1 MKFKSMLAA
10 ACLASAGVVGLSGCA
25 GVADTLG
32 LGGVVNTGYTVASAA
47 LMVYRD
53 GYQAPVLVYGG
64 LPICGTTSELVC
76 RDPAVWAKFKAIDA
90 KATAAIVAG
99 DAAMKVANGD
109 VGSITTMMAAV
120 AAAEAEFTVLGLTPK
135 VS

>member
-1 MKFKSMLAA
+1 MKFKSML
-10 ACLASAGVVGLSGCA
+10 LVVALSTTALCGCSTMA
-25 GVADTLG
+25 NTLG
-32 LGGVVNTGYTVASAA
+32 LGSVVNTGYTVASAA

-76 RDPAVWAKFKAIDA
+76 RDPAVWAKLKAIDA

-109 VGSITTMMAAV
+109 VGSITTMMAAI
-120 AAAEAEFTVLGLTPK
+120 ASAEAEFTVLGITPK
-135 VS
+135 V